1 MAQTQDC
8 VILQSEPAAASPAEH
23 STMAAWFQSIP
34 PWKELSQITVGSLRK
49 SAAATL
55 QASADALED
64 SSAMTASKMRAT
76 AAELVKEK
84 DVLPEGPGTPL
95 ATVEDLCAGD
105 EVFRKGLPAVFIQA
119 DHEALIVR
127 MEETGNEISADCG
140 HVSLGVE
147 ASWYFIDKGAR
158 ICLVGLQNRPE
169 LNGCHGSLVDFKAE
183 AQRWTVKL
191 DSTGE
196 MLGVNPGNLSAL
208 LAPITGSPKS
218 PAPQARLEAGARV
231 RLEGLQSQAQL
242 NGYAGVLLELQPQTK
257 RWNVKLDST
266 ATIVCVHPR
275 NIFLLSAADATGW
288 WQQC

>member
-1 MAQTQDC
+1 M
-8 VILQSEPAAASPAEH
+8 ILQSEPAAASPAEH

-34 PWKELSQITVGSLRK
+34 PWNELSQITVGSLRK

-64 SSAMTASKMRAT
+64 ASAMTASKMRAT
-76 AAELVKEK
+76 AAELVKEAPPAGPE
-84 DVLPEGPGTPL
+84 VLPGGPGTAL
-95 ATVEDLCAGD
+95 ATVEDLSTGD

-119 DHEALIVR
+119 DHDALIVR

-147 ASWYFIDKGAR
+147 ASWYFIEKGAR

-169 LNGCHGSLVDFKAE
+169 LNGCHGSLVDFNAE
-183 AQRWTVKL
+183 AQRWTVKM

-196 MLGVNPGNLSAL
+196 VLGVSPRNLSAL

-218 PAPQARLEAGARV
+218 PAPQAPMEVGARV

-242 NGYAGVLLELQPQTK
+242 NGKTGVLLELQPQTK
-257 RWNVKLDST
+257 RWNIKLDST
-266 ATIVCVHPR
+266 DTIVCVHPR
-275 NIFLLSAADATGW
+275 NIFLLSAAEATGW